1 MRAYGDVITRSPGA
15 DMPEQMYG
23 VRCVTCGGNVKE
35 FDVVSEAVYD
45 YVTQVAGEGGLDGA
59 HVIQLLTRPFPDWTV
74 WRSSNDAGDHL

>member
-1 MRAYGDVITRSPGA
+1 MRACGVVTTRLRGA
-15 DMPEQMYG
+15 DMPKQMYG

-59 HVIQLLTRPFPDWTV
+59 HVIQLLTRPFPVWTV
-74 WRSSNDAGDHL
+74 WRASNDAGDDL